1 MTVGV
6 IGDVHGD
13 FSMIENIMK
22 DNSEIK
28 CWLCT
33 GDLADENMEYF
44 SPPAPLYWISG
55 NHENWGK
62 IEKMDKG
69 ILKIPNLIHLANA
82 ETAPLG
88 KARILGLGGNYSPT
102 YYGFKKAKLPKGRER
117 HYVESEIQKCLES
130 RNIDI
135 LITHEAPSPYYRN
148 GEDIGRQEITDILRA
163 TKPRIHFFGH
173 HHRFGVFEIAE
184 GIKSVCLDKPK
195 TSWLKLDTESFRF
208 ERIITEFFQNENA
221 NFQKKIWR

>member
-1 MTVGV
+1 MSGFSNAGDIMTIGI

-13 FSMIENIMK
+13 FSTIESIMK

-33 GDLADENMEYF
+33 GDLADKTMEYF

-55 NHENWGK
+55 NH
-62 IEKMDKG
+62 
-69 ILKIPNLIHLANA
+69 
-82 ETAPLG
+82 
-88 KARILGLGGNYSPT
+88 SPT
-102 YYGFKKAKLPKGRER
+102 YYGFEKAKLPKGRER
-117 HYVESEIQKCLES
+117 HYVESEIQKCMDS

-135 LITHEAPSPYYRN
+135 LITHEAPSPYYRD
-148 GEDIGRQEITDILRA
+148 GEDIGRQEITDILKA

-184 GIKSVCLDKPK
+184 ETKSVCLDKPN
-195 TSWLKLDTESFRF
+195 TSWLKLDTESFLF
-208 ERIITEFFQNENA
+208 ERIITELHSLV
-221 NFQKKIWR
+221 